1 MKPNLEELA
10 CIDVVRCDGYKMRV
24 ADISVNAA
32 NKTVAVASM
41 SGEAHILSIKD
52 GTVQGAVSEP
62 VRLPLTSIAIN
73 CDGTLL
79 ATGATDRILRVFN
92 LEGDGGA
99 REIASSQAHQ
109 SFVTCVAFARRNPL
123 LLASGGGDKPIVRI
137 WETDKGKGTQNEGA
151 ELLEKCVLVG
161 HWAFVSGLAFSDDDR
176 SIVSCCLHGTIRVW
190 DVVHGEPMVNMSFA
204 SSVVQDRTCMQVL
217 RLQHV
222 THRQMEQELSSDGS
236 DVRFLW
242 EREDL
247 PQPLR
252 LCRVPDTDGW
262 GRQVESRYQ
271 YVDAQ
276 TGEVIYT
283 SSGWLRTLK
292 GHCGAVN
299 HVDWSPDGKHLV
311 SAGDDGTVRMWD
323 AQCRINE
330 EVVLDDRFLEGTEG
344 HHVLAIEDE
353 MVAGEETCSMRIEA
367 DDVVHFQIVFSQVS
381 VPPSLP
387 YSLSGARAR
396 ARALSLSLSLSLSRA
411 RSLCLALSLTLRSLS
426 RSLSRSLTHS
436 LTHSRYLSLSLGLS
450 LSRARSLSLSLYLS
464 LSLFLSL
471 SFSLSLSLSLSCRLG
486 YAPFSSSGGGGRYSI
501 TRLILQL
508 QCISL
513 VHIRSRLFVGFL
525 VAGSGKKK
533 PQPAP
538 QHSTSTGQ
546 NS

>member
-1 MKPNLEELA
+1 VLEPAPRPRNFACLSVRARAAAAADGSGSHPISYGKAPFAAFESRRTDEKWSVMKPNLEELA
-10 CIDVVRCDGYKMRV
+10 SIDVVRCDGYKMRV

-99 REIASSQAHQ
+99 REMASSQAHQ

-151 ELLEKCVLVG
+151 ELLEKCVLEG

-204 SSVVQDRTCMQVL
+204 SSVVQDRTCMQVQ

-271 YVDAQ
+271 YVDAE

-323 AQCRINE
+323 AQCKINE

-367 DDVVHFQIVFSQVS
+367 DDVVHFQIVFSQVA

-387 YSLSGARAR
+387 S
-396 ARALSLSLSLSLSRA
+396 SLSLSLSLA
-411 RSLCLALSLTLRSLS
+411 RALSRIC
-426 RSLSRSLTHS
+426 TH
-436 LTHSRYLSLSLGLS
+436 T
-450 LSRARSLSLSLYLS
+450 
-464 LSLFLSL
+464 
-471 SFSLSLSLSLSCRLG
+471 
-486 YAPFSSSGGGGRYSI
+486 GRM
-501 TRLILQL
+501 R
-508 QCISL
+508 
-513 VHIRSRLFVGFL
+513 RRE
-525 VAGSGKKK
+525 
-533 PQPAP
+533 
-538 QHSTSTGQ
+538 
-546 NS
+546 